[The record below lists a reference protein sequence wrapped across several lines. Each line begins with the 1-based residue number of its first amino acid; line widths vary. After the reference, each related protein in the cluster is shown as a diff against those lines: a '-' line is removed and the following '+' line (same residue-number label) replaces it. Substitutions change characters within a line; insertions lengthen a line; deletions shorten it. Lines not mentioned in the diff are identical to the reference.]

1 MELSCPSAD
10 DVDAIQEVANSAVE
24 SFKRSPEMDRARD
37 KEWGKGIHDYRDVVY
52 TRHYDLDLSPM
63 VIYFTAFFNMG
74 DPVDPPPAIVQ
85 ASLPPEK
92 KNQSVRT
99 RKPFPAPCSSI

>member
-1 MELSCPSAD
+1 
-10 DVDAIQEVANSAVE
+10 
-24 SFKRSPEMDRARD
+24 MDRARD
-37 KEWGKGIHDYRDVVY
+37 KEWGKGILDYRDVVY

-85 ASLPPEK
+85 ASLPLDK
-92 KNQSVRT
+92 KTKVLELENHFQRRAQASRACQNCNFF
-99 RKPFPAPCSSI
+99 RCIWPWPLL